1 MVIVHKDFI
10 SDAFNISCGFVDTFV
25 RRTTNR
31 MLTIIFFSRC
41 PRVLVTIIKNNITF
55 MKSQKFSHYHCLP
68 IISML
73 YVTSLLIANVTAFK
87 IVQIGSVIFPAALV
101 IFPFSYIFDDI
112 LTEVYGYQYSRRVI
126 WTGLFCILLFCLLGK
141 ITTLLPPAPF
151 WPFQAAYSM
160 VLDSV
165 PRIVIASSTSYLC
178 SEFLNSYLL
187 AKLKIA
193 LAGKHYWLRLIIS
206 TGTGCALDSLLFCS
220 IAFTF
225 MISWNNVALLIFWQW
240 VIKVSYEI
248 SVIPLTYLITNYLKR
263 VESEDYYDYET
274 NFNPFRLKIEK

>member
-1 MVIVHKDFI
+1 MMK
-10 SDAFNISCGFVDTFV
+10 
-25 RRTTNR
+25 
-31 MLTIIFFSRC
+31 
-41 PRVLVTIIKNNITF
+41 

-87 IVQIGSVIFPAALV
+87 IVQLGPVIFPAGLV

-126 WTGLFCILLFCLLGK
+126 WTGLFCIWLFCLVGK
-141 ITTLLPPAPF
+141 ITTNLPAAPF
-151 WPFQAAYSM
+151 WSFQEAYAL
-160 VLDSV
+160 VIGSV
-165 PRIVIASSTSYLC
+165 PRLVLASSISYLC

-193 LAGKHYWLRLIIS
+193 CAGKHYWLRLLVS
-206 TGTGCALDSLLFCS
+206 TGAGSAIDTMLFCL
-220 IAFTF
+220 IAFLG
-225 MISWNNVALLIFWQW
+225 ALAWSNIMALIFWQW

-248 SVIPLTYLITNYLKR
+248 LVIPLTYLLTRYLKR
-263 VESEDYYDYET
+263 LEQEDHYDYKT
-274 NFNPFRLKIEK
+274 NFNPLCWRIENKD